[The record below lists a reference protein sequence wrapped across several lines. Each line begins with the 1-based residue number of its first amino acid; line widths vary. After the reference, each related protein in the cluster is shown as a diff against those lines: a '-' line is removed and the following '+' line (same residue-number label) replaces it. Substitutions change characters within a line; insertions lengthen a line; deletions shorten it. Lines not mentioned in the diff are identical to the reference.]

1 VTVDLLQ
8 GELGDE
14 GPVSAARQAS
24 VLFFAAGLMTLVNNH
39 MRFMDAMRMN
49 ESTLKKFLRMPKFE
63 EHLELHR
70 LDCLAS
76 NGKMGSYDFVK
87 QKLDSMPPEAMRP
100 APLVT
105 GNDLINA
112 GYVPGPRFKEILAA
126 VEDSQLEGQLQ
137 NKEQAL
143 AFVRQSFPV

>member
-1 VTVDLLQ
+1 
-8 GELGDE
+8 
-14 GPVSAARQAS
+14 
-24 VLFFAAGLMTLVNNH
+24 
-39 MRFMDAMRMN
+39 MRFGDVQRMK
-49 ESTLKKFLRMPKFE
+49 ESTLKKFMRLPQFE

-70 LDCLAS
+70 LDCQSSHGDLT
-76 NGKMGSYDFVK
+76 SYEFTRE
-87 QKLDSMPPEAMRP
+87 KLVSTPEASMRP

>member
-1 VTVDLLQ
+1 MAEQICRRFRFSNHDTEQIL
-8 GELGDE
+8 
-14 GPVSAARQAS
+14 A
-24 VLFFAAGLMTLVNNH
+24 LVKNH
-39 MRFMDAMRMN
+39 MRFGDVQRMK
-49 ESTLKKFLRMPKFE
+49 ESTLKKFMRLPQFE

-70 LDCLAS
+70 LDCQSSHGDLT
-76 NGKMGSYDFVK
+76 SYEFTRE
-87 QKLDSMPPEAMRP
+87 KLVSTPEASMRP

>member
-1 VTVDLLQ
+1 
-8 GELGDE
+8 
-14 GPVSAARQAS
+14 
-24 VLFFAAGLMTLVNNH
+24 
-39 MRFMDAMRMN
+39 
-49 ESTLKKFLRMPKFE
+49 
-63 EHLELHR
+63 
-70 LDCLAS
+70 
-76 NGKMGSYDFVK
+76 
-87 QKLDSMPPEAMRP
+87 MRP